1 MTDLSNV
8 VQKAFYLGVGIAS
21 YANQKATEKLQ
32 DLTNQA
38 TKLAQEMI
46 ERGEMTTEEAKKF
59 VDDIVKQAQQQ
70 TVEQHEEEQKEKE
83 PRPIE
88 ILDEEESKQEAKN
101 VDSLREQVQSLQD
114 ELRRLKRD

>member
-1 MTDLSNV
+1 MPDLSNV

-21 YANQKATEKLQ
+21 YANEKAAEKLQ

-38 TKLAQEMI
+38 NKLAQEMMQ
-46 ERGEMTTEEAKKF
+46 RGEMTTEEAKKF
-59 VDDIVKQAQQQ
+59 VDDMVKQAQQQ
-70 TVEQHEEEQKEKE
+70 TVKPPQEDRKEKE

-88 ILDEEESKQEAKN
+88 ILDEEESKEQPKN